1 MKQQL
6 EQTNYELA
14 RTIFILKEI
23 IEQTK
28 YADENIYPN
37 PNNPDHYLR
46 SMHDAE
52 YIKKLECCEHAKF
65 NRFFKNRTLQQ
76 FL

>member
-46 SMHDAE
+46 SMQN
-52 YIKKLECCEHAKF
+52 I
-65 NRFFKNRTLQQ
+65 
-76 FL
+76 